1 MTQIEEHF
9 QEFPVLETERTRLR
23 KISYSDQDDMYS
35 YCRFPMVSR
44 YTVWDTHQ
52 SLDDTK
58 AFIEFVLNRY
68 DTQKVGPWGIEHK
81 QAKKLIGSCSF
92 VSWDNRNKRAELGYV
107 LSNEYWNQGYM
118 SEVIRRILEFGFNE
132 LGLVRIEA
140 RCHLDNIGSAR
151 VMEKTGMRFEGV
163 LRRHI
168 WAKGAFQ
175 DVKLYSIIKDDF
187 ASELEEGPSI
197 R

>member
-23 KISYSDQDDMYS
+23 KISHSDQDDMYS
-35 YCRFPMVSR
+35 YCRSPIVSR
-44 YTVWDTHQ
+44 YTVWDTHR

-132 LGLVRIEA
+132 IGLV
-140 RCHLDNIGSAR
+140 
-151 VMEKTGMRFEGV
+151 
-163 LRRHI
+163 
-168 WAKGAFQ
+168 
-175 DVKLYSIIKDDF
+175 
-187 ASELEEGPSI
+187 
-197 R
+197 